1 MLNKVKSHF
10 EDADKSDNLQEPSVV
25 IKSEILP
32 VAGPCSYTTNLETA
46 PVVPTVN
53 TIYTKEEL
61 LTLRSMMM
69 ASFGL
74 KQSTHGIMMLQK
86 R

>member
-1 MLNKVKSHF
+1 MLSKVSSYF
-10 EDADKSDNLQEPSVV
+10 EDANKSDNLQEPSVV
-25 IKSEILP
+25 SKSEILP

-61 LTLRSMMM
+61 LTHSTMMM
-69 ASFGL
+69 ASSGL
-74 KQSTHGIMMLQK
+74 T
-86 R
+86 